1 MNNSFDLSV
10 EQKNFINEALKGK
23 NILVDACIGSG
34 KTTAIQQLCNKISSD
49 NNILYLTY
57 NRLLK
62 IDARSKIKN
71 KNVTVTN
78 YHGFAYT
85 ELRKI
90 GIKSGKTDL
99 IQTFIKVKPL
109 LNTYDVLIIDEYQDI
124 EQELSELLEYVKS
137 SNPNIQIIAVGDMQ
151 QKIYD
156 KTTLNVSEFINHFLG
171 NFEKLEFTRC
181 FRLSK
186 GIANKLGRI
195 WNKSIIGV
203 NNNCIVEEMN
213 LNQVE
218 DFLSKQN
225 PSDVLCLGSRYGDL
239 SDTLNIL
246 ESKHPEKYNKKTVY
260 ASISDSDSTGSTK
273 PNNDSAIF
281 TTFDSSKGLERK
293 ICVVFD
299 FTESYWQVRINKPQQ
314 SFEILRNIFCVA
326 ASRGKEHIIFVNK
339 GEVMLSEA
347 TLSLKTTD
355 NLNLNNINISDM
367 FDFKYKENIEEC
379 YSLLNIKCLP
389 QFDVSPIHINNSDG
403 LIDLSPCIGIYQEA
417 VFFDDYE
424 IDKDIELLIELNK
437 KRKNLYNEKIK
448 NSSLEKKI
456 LFFTFLDTNQ
466 ERYINQVETPFIDK
480 IAEKQICNRLSEQF
494 LPDENVQKF
503 CRIDFSKEQNGNID
517 FSAIGYADVI
527 KDNIVYEL
535 KFVSELNHEH
545 FLQCAS
551 YIIALNLEKGILWN
565 TRNNSMYEITI
576 PDKKQFLDSVTK
588 TITKQNINEY
598 YQPQNDFNMNPDKYF
613 AVIDTETNWSDQVM
627 SIGVVVADS
636 ETFELIDKKYYI
648 ISPEYLVG
656 GMFSYALDTNES
668 INKTVI
674 TREEA
679 INKLC
684 NFFMKYNIKSLFAY
698 NANFDRKHLPEL
710 HFMQWYDI
718 MKIAAYKQYNLKI
731 PNSSPCCDTG
741 RLKRNYGVEPI
752 LRILSENYSYTEK
765 HHALTDAIDELK
777 IMQLLGLK
785 LDVYKHANES
795 LIKNKP
801 TQTINDSKI
810 KIGTKVKVKKFGIG
824 VIEEIND
831 LIIKI
836 SVNGKSLTYTRKD
849 SHKWISPI
857 NN

>member
-34 KTTAIQQLCNKISSD
+34 KTTAIQQLCDKISSD

-62 IDARSKIKN
+62 IDARSKINN

-78 YHGFAYT
+78 YHGFAYR

-90 GIKSGKTDL
+90 GIKSGITDL
-99 IQTFIKVKPL
+99 IQRFIKEKPL

-124 EQELSELLEYVKS
+124 EQELAELLLYIKS

-156 KTTLNVSEFINHFLG
+156 KTTLNVSEFINHYLG
-171 NFEKLEFTRC
+171 NFENLEFTSC

-203 NNNCIVEEMN
+203 NNDCIVEEMN
-213 LNQVE
+213 LKQVE

-225 PSDVLCLGSRYGDL
+225 PSDVLCLGSRNGDL

-246 ESKHPEKYNKKTVY
+246 ESKHPEKYNKNTVY
-260 ASISDSDSTGSTK
+260 ASISDSDSTGSTL
-273 PNNDSAIF
+273 PNKDSAIF

-299 FTESYWQVRINKPQQ
+299 FTESYWQVRISKPQQ

-339 GEVMLSEA
+339 GERMLSET
-347 TLSLKTTD
+347 TLSHNTID

-598 YQPQNDFNMNPDKYF
+598 YQPQNDLY
-613 AVIDTETNWSDQVM
+613 
-627 SIGVVVADS
+627 
-636 ETFELIDKKYYI
+636 
-648 ISPEYLVG
+648 
-656 GMFSYALDTNES
+656 
-668 INKTVI
+668 
-674 TREEA
+674 
-679 INKLC
+679 
-684 NFFMKYNIKSLFAY
+684 
-698 NANFDRKHLPEL
+698 
-710 HFMQWYDI
+710 
-718 MKIAAYKQYNLKI
+718 
-731 PNSSPCCDTG
+731 
-741 RLKRNYGVEPI
+741 
-752 LRILSENYSYTEK
+752 
-765 HHALTDAIDELK
+765 
-777 IMQLLGLK
+777 
-785 LDVYKHANES
+785 
-795 LIKNKP
+795 
-801 TQTINDSKI
+801 
-810 KIGTKVKVKKFGIG
+810 
-824 VIEEIND
+824 
-831 LIIKI
+831 
-836 SVNGKSLTYTRKD
+836 
-849 SHKWISPI
+849 
-857 NN
+857 

>member
-34 KTTAIQQLCNKISSD
+34 KTTAIQQLCDKISSD

-78 YHGFAYT
+78 YHGFAYR

-90 GIKSGKTDL
+90 GIKSGITDL
-99 IQTFIKVKPL
+99 IQRFIKEKPL

-124 EQELSELLEYVKS
+124 EQELAELLLYIKS

-156 KTTLNVSEFINHFLG
+156 KTTLNVSEFINHYLG
-171 NFEKLEFTRC
+171 NFENLEFTRC

-203 NNNCIVEEMN
+203 NNDCIVEEMN
-213 LNQVE
+213 LKQVE

-225 PSDVLCLGSRYGDL
+225 PSDVLCLGSRNGDL

-246 ESKHPEKYNKKTVY
+246 ESKHPEKYNKNTVY
-260 ASISDSDSTGSTK
+260 ASISDSDSTGSTL
-273 PNNDSAIF
+273 PNKDSAIF

-299 FTESYWQVRINKPQQ
+299 FTESYWQVRISKPQQ

-339 GEVMLSEA
+339 GERMLSET
-347 TLSLKTTD
+347 TLSHNTID

-598 YQPQNDFNMNPDKYF
+598 YQPQNDLY
-613 AVIDTETNWSDQVM
+613 
-627 SIGVVVADS
+627 
-636 ETFELIDKKYYI
+636 
-648 ISPEYLVG
+648 
-656 GMFSYALDTNES
+656 
-668 INKTVI
+668 
-674 TREEA
+674 
-679 INKLC
+679 
-684 NFFMKYNIKSLFAY
+684 
-698 NANFDRKHLPEL
+698 
-710 HFMQWYDI
+710 
-718 MKIAAYKQYNLKI
+718 
-731 PNSSPCCDTG
+731 
-741 RLKRNYGVEPI
+741 
-752 LRILSENYSYTEK
+752 
-765 HHALTDAIDELK
+765 
-777 IMQLLGLK
+777 
-785 LDVYKHANES
+785 
-795 LIKNKP
+795 
-801 TQTINDSKI
+801 
-810 KIGTKVKVKKFGIG
+810 
-824 VIEEIND
+824 
-831 LIIKI
+831 
-836 SVNGKSLTYTRKD
+836 
-849 SHKWISPI
+849 
-857 NN
+857 